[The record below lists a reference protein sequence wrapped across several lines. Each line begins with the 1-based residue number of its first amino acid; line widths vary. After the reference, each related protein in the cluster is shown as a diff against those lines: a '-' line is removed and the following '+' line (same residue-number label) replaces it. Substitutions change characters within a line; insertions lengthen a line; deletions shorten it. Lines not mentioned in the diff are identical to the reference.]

1 MKAYARELAVA
12 ATILLVLAL
21 LAVSTHGFFTVD
33 NLSDLF
39 LANVPVLIVSLGMS
53 LIILTGQIDI
63 SVGSV
68 FAVCSIVTG
77 VAARAGL
84 PVLVA
89 MLIASV
95 AGALLGSL
103 NGTLVAWMRMPSI
116 VVTLASMVA
125 IRDGLRWQTQG
136 AWVGD
141 LPNSFQRFGL
151 SQDAYT
157 ALMLV
162 VAVLLVVVFTIG
174 LRYFRGG
181 RNIFA
186 TGSNE
191 AAARI
196 LGIDTNRVLFSVF
209 AITGLLTG
217 FSAALNAVRFNQI
230 PSNSGIGLELKT
242 IAAVAVG
249 GATITGG
256 SGTIAGT
263 VLGVIL
269 LGIIGPALTFLGVS
283 AYWERAIQGLIILA
297 AVSVNVLS
305 HYRRRR
311 VSHA

>member
-1 MKAYARELAVA
+1 
-12 ATILLVLAL
+12 
-21 LAVSTHGFFTVD
+21 
-33 NLSDLF
+33 
-39 LANVPVLIVSLGMS
+39 
-53 LIILTGQIDI
+53 
-63 SVGSV
+63 
-68 FAVCSIVTG
+68 
-77 VAARAGL
+77 
-84 PVLVA
+84 
-89 MLIASV
+89 
-95 AGALLGSL
+95 
-103 NGTLVAWMRMPSI
+103 
-116 VVTLASMVA
+116 
-125 IRDGLRWQTQG
+125 
-136 AWVGD
+136 
-141 LPNSFQRFGL
+141 
-151 SQDAYT
+151 
-157 ALMLV
+157 MLV
-162 VAVLLVVVFTIG
+162 IAALLVVVFSVG

-263 VLGVIL
+263 VLGVVL

-305 HYRRRR
+305 HYRRRQL
-311 VSHA
+311 SHA

>member
-1 MKAYARELAVA
+1 MKAYARELAVG

-21 LAVSTHGFFTVD
+21 LAATTRGFFTVD

-39 LANVPVLIVSLGMS
+39 LANVPVLIVSLGMT

-95 AGALLGSL
+95 VGALLGSF
-103 NGTLVAWMRMPSI
+103 NGALVAWMRMPSI

-141 LPNSFQRFGL
+141 LPASFQRFGL
-151 SQDAYT
+151 SQAAYT
-157 ALMLV
+157 VLMLV
-162 VAVLLVVVFTIG
+162 IAVLLVVIFTVG

-263 VLGVIL
+263 VLGVVL

-305 HYRRRR
+305 HYRRRQ

>member
-1 MKAYARELAVA
+1 MKAHARELAVA

-21 LAVSTHGFFTVD
+21 LAATTHGFFTVD

-39 LANVPVLIVSLGMS
+39 LANVPVLIVSLGMT

-95 AGALLGSL
+95 VGAFLGSF

-116 VVTLASMVA
+116 VVTLASMVT

-141 LPNSFQRFGL
+141 LPGSFQRFGL
-151 SQDAYT
+151 SQTAYT
-157 ALMLV
+157 ILMLMI
-162 VAVLLVVVFTIG
+162 AVLLVVVFTVG

-263 VLGVIL
+263 VLGVVL

-305 HYRRRR
+305 HYRRRQ

>member
-21 LAVSTHGFFTVD
+21 LATTTHGFFTVD

-39 LANVPVLIVSLGMS
+39 LANVPVLIVSLGMT

-95 AGALLGSL
+95 VGALLGSF
-103 NGTLVAWMRMPSI
+103 NGALIAWMRMPSI

-151 SQDAYT
+151 SQTIYT
-157 ALMLV
+157 VLMLV
-162 VAVLLVVVFTIG
+162 IAALLVVVFTVG

-263 VLGVIL
+263 VLGVVL

-305 HYRRRR
+305 HYRRRQ

>member
-21 LAVSTHGFFTVD
+21 LAATTHGFFTVD

-39 LANVPVLIVSLGMS
+39 LANVPVLIVSLGMT

-95 AGALLGSL
+95 VGALLGSF
-103 NGTLVAWMRMPSI
+103 NGALVAWMRMPSI

-141 LPNSFQRFGL
+141 LPGSFQRFGL
-151 SQDAYT
+151 SQAIYT
-157 ALMLV
+157 VLMLV
-162 VAVLLVVVFTIG
+162 IAALLVVVFTVG

-263 VLGVIL
+263 VLGVVL

-305 HYRRRR
+305 HYRRRQ

>member
-21 LAVSTHGFFTVD
+21 LATTTHGFFTVD

-39 LANVPVLIVSLGMS
+39 LANVPVLIVSLGMT

-95 AGALLGSL
+95 VGALLGSF
-103 NGTLVAWMRMPSI
+103 NGALVAWMRMPSI

-141 LPNSFQRFGL
+141 LPGSFQRFGL
-151 SQDAYT
+151 SQTIYT
-157 ALMLV
+157 VLMLV
-162 VAVLLVVVFTIG
+162 IAALLVVVFIVG

-263 VLGVIL
+263 VLGVVL

-305 HYRRRR
+305 HYRRRQ

>member
-21 LAVSTHGFFTVD
+21 LAATTHGFFTVD

-39 LANVPVLIVSLGMS
+39 LANVPVLIVSLGMT

-89 MLIASV
+89 MLLASV
-95 AGALLGSL
+95 VGALLGSF
-103 NGTLVAWMRMPSI
+103 NGGLVAWMRMPSI

-141 LPNSFQRFGL
+141 LPGSFQRFGL
-151 SQDAYT
+151 SQTAYT
-157 ALMLV
+157 VLMLV
-162 VAVLLVVVFTIG
+162 IAVLLVVVFIVG

-263 VLGVIL
+263 VLGVVL

-305 HYRRRR
+305 HYRRRQ

>member
-21 LAVSTHGFFTVD
+21 LATTTHGFFTVD

-39 LANVPVLIVSLGMS
+39 LANVPVLIVSLGMT

-95 AGALLGSL
+95 VGTLLGSF
-103 NGTLVAWMRMPSI
+103 NGALVAWMRMPSI

-151 SQDAYT
+151 SQTIYT
-157 ALMLV
+157 VLMLV
-162 VAVLLVVVFTIG
+162 IAALLVVVFTVG

-263 VLGVIL
+263 VLGVVL

-297 AVSVNVLS
+297 AVSVNILS
-305 HYRRRR
+305 HYRRRQ

>member
-21 LAVSTHGFFTVD
+21 LAATTHGFFTVD

-39 LANVPVLIVSLGMS
+39 LANVPVLIVSLGMT

-95 AGALLGSL
+95 VGALLGSF
-103 NGTLVAWMRMPSI
+103 NGALVAWMRMPSI

-141 LPNSFQRFGL
+141 LPASFQRFGL
-151 SQDAYT
+151 SQTAYT
-157 ALMLV
+157 ILMLV
-162 VAVLLVVVFTIG
+162 VAVLLIVFFAVG

-263 VLGVIL
+263 VLGVVL

-283 AYWERAIQGLIILA
+283 AYWEHAIQGLIILA

-305 HYRRRR
+305 HYRRRQ

>member
-21 LAVSTHGFFTVD
+21 LAATTHGFFTVD

-39 LANVPVLIVSLGMS
+39 LANVPVLIVSLGMT

-95 AGALLGSL
+95 VGAFLGSF
-103 NGTLVAWMRMPSI
+103 NGALVAWMRMPSI

-141 LPNSFQRFGL
+141 LPSSFQRFGL
-151 SQDAYT
+151 SQTIYT
-157 ALMLV
+157 VLMLV
-162 VAVLLVVVFTIG
+162 VAVLLVVVFTVG

-263 VLGVIL
+263 VLGVVL

-305 HYRRRR
+305 HYRRRQ